1 MVRALA
7 GEALALYRGPFLPD
21 ESEQPGYI
29 ASREQARARLLRS
42 ISRVSRQREDAGEGD
57 AAAEFYQQL
66 IEADDL
72 FEAPYRYLMQCLH
85 RRGESSEARS
95 AYERL
100 RTLLSTKLKVMPSA
114 ETQAVYASL
123 GAPGK

>member
-1 MVRALA
+1 
-7 GEALALYRGPFLPD
+7 
-21 ESEQPGYI
+21 
-29 ASREQARARLLRS
+29 LLRS
-42 ISRVSRQREDAGEGD
+42 VSKVSRQREEAGEGD
-57 AAAEFYQQL
+57 AAADCYQQL

-85 RRGESSEARS
+85 RRGDASEARS

-100 RTLLSTKLKVMPSA
+100 RTVLSTKLKMMPSA